1 MCHHLKQV
9 SVSNRN
15 WPVICISIFSKM
27 VLQFSNP
34 VECYYLSSE
43 QTCLDPGLHVKQ
55 LKTVTLLDKSETWR
69 QKEGFKNCLVIELS

>member
-34 VECYYLSSE
+34 VQCYYLSSANE

-55 LKTVTLLDKSETWR
+55 LKTVSLY
-69 QKEGFKNCLVIELS
+69 